1 MKRSLLALPIV
12 FNLIIGVSA
21 QNPATSSSPQPQ
33 QPDPDTVVRI
43 TSNLVQIDAV
53 VTDSNGRLVT
63 DLRPEEIEV
72 REDDRLQKITNF
84 SFVAVAPTTVSSEK
98 PGPVDRSAP
107 PVTAVPLNREQ
118 VQRTIALVVDDLG
131 ISFESIGFVQKALR
145 KFVDQQMQPGDLV
158 AIIRT
163 SAGIGALQQFT
174 SDKRV
179 LYAAIERVRWNA
191 RGRGGLSPFNA
202 TEADPRSMVPA
213 DTHIGG
219 PPPQEPTHD
228 SGSSQFGKESVV
240 DVSDLHVEDDLTE
253 FRNATLTV
261 GTLGA
266 VDYVVRGLR
275 ELPGRKSVLL
285 ITDGLTLFGYDPH
298 RDNGRDHLLMKE
310 RLRRLAD
317 LANRSSV
324 IIYAIDSRGVQP
336 FALPPDD
343 LSYLPDQTGGFTVK
357 NRNDLGA
364 GIKQVLDDQRG
375 YYLIGYRPDDS
386 TFDPGTGRRIY
397 HTMTVK
403 VKGRPGLKVRYRNGF
418 YGITDK
424 ELQPD
429 LRTRAQQLIKALTSP
444 FASAGVKLQLTSL
457 FGNDRQVGSFVLSL
471 LYIYGQDLTFTDE
484 AEGWHKA
491 VFDVLAV
498 TFGDDGRIVDQ
509 ISKTHTLRV
518 RGDVYERVRKSGL
531 DYPII
536 LPIKKAGAY
545 QLRTAIRDA
554 ASERVGSASQFINVP
569 NISKNRLT
577 LSGLVLSGI
586 DPAHASSSLPES
598 ATTNGSTPSISRL
611 GSGAGD
617 TYDQFDP
624 QASAAVRRFRQGMM
638 LRYSFEAYNAKLTNG
653 AMVPQLHVQVR
664 LFREGK
670 PVFTG
675 KVQTIDFQNQ
685 EDLKRLAAGGILRLG
700 TDLGPGEY
708 ILQVT
713 VIDPSAKEK
722 YRRATQWMDF
732 EIIK

>member
-1 MKRSLLALPIV
+1 
-12 FNLIIGVSA
+12 
-21 QNPATSSSPQPQ
+21 
-33 QPDPDTVVRI
+33 
-43 TSNLVQIDAV
+43 
-53 VTDSNGRLVT
+53 
-63 DLRPEEIEV
+63 
-72 REDDRLQKITNF
+72 
-84 SFVAVAPTTVSSEK
+84 
-98 PGPVDRSAP
+98 
-107 PVTAVPLNREQ
+107 
-118 VQRTIALVVDDLG
+118 
-131 ISFESIGFVQKALR
+131 
-145 KFVDQQMQPGDLV
+145 
-158 AIIRT
+158 
-163 SAGIGALQQFT
+163 
-174 SDKRV
+174 
-179 LYAAIERVRWNA
+179 
-191 RGRGGLSPFNA
+191 
-202 TEADPRSMVPA
+202 
-213 DTHIGG
+213 
-219 PPPQEPTHD
+219 
-228 SGSSQFGKESVV
+228 
-240 DVSDLHVEDDLTE
+240 
-253 FRNATLTV
+253 
-261 GTLGA
+261 
-266 VDYVVRGLR
+266 
-275 ELPGRKSVLL
+275 
-285 ITDGLTLFGYDPH
+285 
-298 RDNGRDHLLMKE
+298 
-310 RLRRLAD
+310 
-317 LANRSSV
+317 
-324 IIYAIDSRGVQP
+324 
-336 FALPPDD
+336 
-343 LSYLPDQTGGFTVK
+343 
-357 NRNDLGA
+357 
-364 GIKQVLDDQRG
+364 
-375 YYLIGYRPDDS
+375 
-386 TFDPGTGRRIY
+386 
-397 HTMTVK
+397 MTVK

-569 NISKNRLT
+569 NISKNRIT

-617 TYDQFDP
+617 TSDQFDP